1 MGNITGTLI
10 QNAFQPQPDS
20 PPLDIQEE
28 VKKLTRDSTN
38 RELYRLLHAEMEHGA
53 KEKTSAA
60 HPKTEIPEN
69 DDFGRGVV
77 KVESPRSLGDQCRV
91 QGGFAPHPQQQHLQT
106 QGKDF
111 DGNYGNTGVVAAA
124 GSADE
129 KKVDTGARSVTGQE
143 ESSGTPRMAFKKKIL
158 NSYRTETDDAGAPG
172 VEKSATVDV
181 QEKEIKR
188 EFSTCNKDSAGN
200 SSINIDPNSLT
211 KVLNFD
217 SCIQVIVMN
226 ELQKLESL
234 PSEVP
239 SGKKLEL
246 FGILDGDS
254 QKNKYGEI
262 VGNETP
268 KDRCSAESSWLS
280 RIEKSAGQS
289 VNPDPK
295 RDKWP
300 QYVPLESAPSQIL
313 AETLHPS
320 APRKAEV
327 VSQSSVL
334 LHNIPS
340 VYQTIGHLFEPTVTQ
355 EVQRMCSSGANDGCA
370 QSSRQV
376 VSHLGEIAGGE
387 VSMSRGSLAK
397 YSHPGMWGHSQEFPG
412 VQSSPHLLSADPGY
426 RLTPSSQATHHL
438 VDHHRKVDKD
448 LESAKLARPEYISY
462 SGPGQYP
469 VIHHGQLQQ
478 HLSYQNSPPAL
489 PDKRH
494 KMDAAS
500 YLYPAKMAPQERV
513 LSQYETSSYLSQP
526 ETLQPPAMNYL
537 KSKKS
542 PNLAYDKELLCPLGE
557 PQYNRAE
564 LPDMSPGSA
573 SAGSARNYR
582 TATDPSSHFGYYG
595 ERKGRPD
602 VQTHK
607 RTYGAQNA
615 EEFEFEKHF
624 RRTAEGIQDVP
635 VPVGTDQ
642 HVQRSFSASSFPRG
656 RENLVRGTGG
666 PSEETPLDLT
676 VKKDVG
682 GGHRA
687 NVYLLPPGARQ
698 HQPDW
703 DMAKSVGYKLA
714 YTREEPQVH
723 ANVYRAASQQKVVD
737 FAVPEQVAR
746 KGEVPD
752 TRQMYDKVP
761 GGLTMIQPD
770 SDFGRAILTPA
781 QERSMRTSVVASH
794 PFDDTASGPGP
805 PSHVAMQRM
814 SEALMKNQL
823 HSVGNN
829 WRQPTYEEMLS
840 QGRDLLLDTDSSFR
854 GGPERTKPRP
864 NIQNSDML
872 HLSTTSPTIPHLSPI
887 QPLAAPTGPQV
898 HGGRRVTGPN
908 LLGSHSPSDILHL
921 QCKVCGSTYGS
932 LRSFRMHFAKVHG
945 LEPLPEHCNISTI
958 SGTKNAMSK
967 VVPVDDNEPPALQRE
982 TLPLDVG
989 SSGKNR
995 TYDFDQFSNSSRSV
1009 RSNIVVSEV
1018 ASVGARTKQVAE
1030 VYPMPVR
1037 VTRGFSPQLKPD
1049 PVARRPE
1056 ISDAQ
1061 LEQTESKTK
1070 MIDPKQGG
1078 HRVDCDLGVIRSR
1091 NCYGDLGCD
1100 VDCPECLDGFED
1112 ISDWKMHIST
1122 HMMRSCTCK
1131 VCDLSFTHSGALKK
1145 HLQTAHMPTE
1155 KVDVEYRCLFC
1166 REVFCDEKV
1175 LFQHTQEHEK
1185 KYSRVDNPR
1194 WDGGFPQ
1201 SNKQHHASLD
1211 SECIQMAIPD
1221 TTSSDDVRPTSGF
1234 RENSNN
1240 LSPSTDSKGSSYGRK
1255 SFAELLVMSG
1265 QSAAD
1270 ADNVQKFGEI
1280 KAEDEKACWAGTADR
1295 DEKMRTGRSDSYGS
1309 AHDLTQGRTDATS
1322 LARSPGASSVVRSES
1337 SSGTEK
1343 EFRPAKAPEELV
1355 VCCVPKKQA
1364 FLKRFR
1370 STEEKQLA
1378 EGETSRVSP
1387 SSVQSNSS
1395 RTGAAPAENSEV
1407 QQPLHLRDLFS
1418 IMGHQVEKSIY
1429 GMSDFP
1435 PVGSFVP
1442 TQRSRCVRDV
1452 CDEIIAQSFRKEKS
1466 PRGDPVSSVSVLDS
1480 SEMNA
1485 SDKIKEQFRALVSME
1500 MENQPQDVARQRCGT
1515 GGQSSAWM
1523 GSPHCLSRDSYH
1535 SLEIDE
1541 SQSDREL
1548 QVEDAGKAS
1557 SADSERRGLTCEFPS
1572 QESEQ
1577 KNSSDPSKGRK
1588 YSVRGDG
1595 QKFGVLGGETGGSQ
1609 ATEFYFCNRQGGL
1622 EGSRSEGFV
1631 CRPAVSNLKESCS
1644 PTSTQKLEVCG
1655 GDSDV
1660 NPIPGS
1666 NAKTSDRVP
1675 TGCHGQKRK
1684 HFSSDASVSKEPSSF
1699 DCDTE
1704 PPAKKPTS

>member
-1 MGNITGTLI
+1 MGNITETLI
-10 QNAFQPQPDS
+10 QNAFQPQPNS
-20 PPLDIQEE
+20 RSPLDIQEE
-28 VKKLTRDSTN
+28 VKKLTRDSSN

-53 KEKTSAA
+53 KEKTSAS
-60 HPKTEIPEN
+60 HPKAEISEN
-69 DDFGRGVV
+69 DDFGRGAV
-77 KVESPRSLGDQCRV
+77 KVESPRSLGGHCRV
-91 QGGFAPHPQQQHLQT
+91 PGGFAPHPAQQPSQP
-106 QGKDF
+106 QGK
-111 DGNYGNTGVVAAA
+111 
-124 GSADE
+124 GSAGE
-129 KKVDTGARSVTGQE
+129 KKVDASAKSVTGQE
-143 ESSGTPRMAFKKKIL
+143 ESSGALRMAFKKKIL
-158 NSYRTETDDAGAPG
+158 NSYRTETDDSCAP
-172 VEKSATVDV
+172 VEKSAIDV
-181 QEKEIKR
+181 LEQEIKR
-188 EFSTCNKDSAGN
+188 EFSSCNSESAGT
-200 SSINIDPNSLT
+200 SSINVDEKSLT

-234 PSEVP
+234 PSDMP
-239 SGKKLEL
+239 GGKKLEL

-262 VGNETP
+262 VGNETA

-280 RIEKSAGQS
+280 RIEKSAGQP

-313 AETLHPS
+313 VETLHPS

-327 VSQSSVL
+327 VSQTSVL
-334 LHNIPS
+334 YNNIPS
-340 VYQTIGHLFEPTVTQ
+340 VYQTIGHLFEPSVTQ
-355 EVQRMCSSGANDGCA
+355 EIPRMYSSGANDGCVP
-370 QSSRQV
+370 SSRQL
-376 VSHLGEIAGGE
+376 VSQLGEIAGGE
-387 VSMSRGSLAK
+387 MSTSRGPLTK
-397 YSHPGMWGHSQEFPG
+397 YSRPGMWGHTQEFPG
-412 VQSSPHLLSADPGY
+412 VQSSHLLSADPGY
-426 RLTPSSQATHHL
+426 RLTPSSQVTHHL
-438 VDHHRKVDKD
+438 VDHHRD
-448 LESAKLARPEYISY
+448 LESAKLSRPEYISY
-462 SGPGQYP
+462 SGPAQYP
-469 VIHHGQLQQ
+469 VIHHGQIPQ

-494 KMDAAS
+494 KMDTAS

-513 LSQYETSSYLSQP
+513 LSQYETSYLNQP
-526 ETLQPPAMNYL
+526 ESLQPPGVNFL

-542 PNLAYDKELLCPLGE
+542 PILAYDKELLCPLAE
-557 PQYNRAE
+557 PQYNRSE

-573 SAGSARNYR
+573 PAGSVRNYR
-582 TATDPSSHFGYYG
+582 AATDPSHVGYYG
-595 ERKGRPD
+595 ERKARMD

-607 RTYGAQNA
+607 RTYGVHNA

-624 RRTAEGIQDVP
+624 RRTAEGMQDVP

-642 HVQRSFSASSFPRG
+642 HVQRSFSASYFPRG
-656 RENLVRGTGG
+656 RETLVRGAGG

-687 NVYLLPPGARQ
+687 SVYLLSSGARQ

-703 DMAKSVGYKLA
+703 DMPKSVGYKLA
-714 YTREEPQVH
+714 YAREEPQVH
-723 ANVYRAASQQKVVD
+723 ASVFRAASQQKVAD

-746 KGEVPD
+746 RGEVSD
-752 TRQMYDKVP
+752 NRQMYDKAP
-761 GGLTMIQPD
+761 TGLTLIQPD
-770 SDFGRAILTPA
+770 SDLGRAILTPA
-781 QERSMRTSVVASH
+781 QERNVRTSVIASH
-794 PFDDTASGPGP
+794 PFDDTASGLGP

-823 HSVGNN
+823 HSVSNN
-829 WRQPTYEEMLS
+829 WRQPTYQEMLS
-840 QGRDLLLDTDSSFR
+840 QGRDLLDTDSSFR

-864 NIQNSDML
+864 NIPSSDML
-872 HLSTTSPTIPHLSPI
+872 HPSTTSPTIPHLSPI
-887 QPLAAPTGPQV
+887 QPLVAPTGSQV

-982 TLPLDVG
+982 TLPLDIG

-995 TYDFDQFSNSSRSV
+995 AYDFDQFSNGSRSV
-1009 RSNIVVSEV
+1009 RPNIVISEV
-1018 ASVGARTKQVAE
+1018 PSVSARTKQVAE

-1037 VTRGFSPQLKPD
+1037 VTQGFSPQLKLD
-1049 PVARRPE
+1049 PVVRRPE
-1056 ISDAQ
+1056 IGDVL
-1061 LEQTESKTK
+1061 LEQTESTIKTA
-1070 MIDPKQGG
+1070 DPKQGS
-1078 HRVDCDLGVIRSR
+1078 HLVDCDLGVIRSR

-1185 KYSRVDNPR
+1185 KYSRVDNSR

-1270 ADNVQKFGEI
+1270 TDNVQKFGDI
-1280 KAEDEKACWAGTADR
+1280 KAEDEKAGRIGMANRG
-1295 DEKMRTGRSDSYGS
+1295 EKMRTSRSDGYGL
-1309 AHDLTQGRTDATS
+1309 AYDLGQGRTDATL
-1322 LARSPGASSVVRSES
+1322 LARSPGTLSVVQ
-1337 SSGTEK
+1337 SGAEK

-1355 VCCVPKKQA
+1355 SCVSKKQA
-1364 FLKRFR
+1364 LLKRFK

-1387 SSVQSNSS
+1387 SSVQPNSS
-1395 RTGAAPAENSEV
+1395 GTGIAPAENSEV

-1418 IMGHQVEKSIY
+1418 IMGHQVEKSIC

-1435 PVGSFVP
+1435 PVSSFLP

-1466 PRGDPVSSVSVLDS
+1466 PREPVSSISTLES
-1480 SEMNA
+1480 LEMNA
-1485 SDKIKEQFRALVSME
+1485 NDKIKEQFRALVNME
-1500 MENQPQDVARQRCGT
+1500 LENQPQDVARLRCGT
-1515 GGQSSAWM
+1515 GGQSSAWTG
-1523 GSPHCLSRDSYH
+1523 GSPCSSRDSYH

-1541 SQSDREL
+1541 SQSDKRHST
-1548 QVEDAGKAS
+1548 EDAGKTS
-1557 SADSERRGLTCEFPS
+1557 SMDSERRGPTCEFPR

-1577 KNSSDPSKGRK
+1577 KNSSDMSKSRK
-1588 YSVRGDG
+1588 YNVRGDG
-1595 QKFGVLGGETGGSQ
+1595 QKFGVLESEIGGLP
-1609 ATEFYFCNRQGGL
+1609 ATEFYFSNRQSSLMGPGL
-1622 EGSRSEGFV
+1622 ESSL
-1631 CRPAVSNLKESCS
+1631 CRPAATNVKESCS
-1644 PTSTQKLEVCG
+1644 PSSTQKLEVCG
-1655 GDSDV
+1655 GESDV
-1660 NPIPGS
+1660 NSNPGS
-1666 NAKTSDRVP
+1666 DAKTSDRVP
-1675 TGCHGQKRK
+1675 TSCHGQKRK
-1684 HFSSDASVSKEPSSF
+1684 HFSCDASMSKEPSNF
-1699 DCDTE
+1699 DGDTE
-1704 PPAKKPTS
+1704 PHAKKPAS